1 MHYDTLEQVFL
12 DTEIASGCV
21 HGPGGTSIADLKW
34 VKPGLVASC
43 DESRVTTNGE
53 NEAHS
58 ENHIELIL
66 RPPNTTSKVQPEDA
80 VLSKQFKSTWHQW
93 KEDVLLRRID
103 ALDAIRKGP
112 TGLGNEKPTAATT
125 TWEDVCMG
133 IKLAHERA
141 FTKENV
147 MAAWA
152 AVGVRPFN
160 RRVHRNLLGKENE
173 AKVAATQARAVK
185 VVALAEACVRA
196 GATSTA
202 FLPVPMSQG
211 RNTAGESTGSGH
223 SPVLRL
229 WQCARRS
236 WKRKRKL
243 RRTNR
248 KGRAMLPLISW
259 HEERQPRKSWRLMS
273 WTPPK

>member
-1 MHYDTLEQVFL
+1 M
-12 DTEIASGCV
+12 
-21 HGPGGTSIADLKW
+21 
-34 VKPGLVASC
+34 
-43 DESRVTTNGE
+43 
-53 NEAHS
+53 
-58 ENHIELIL
+58 
-66 RPPNTTSKVQPEDA
+66 
-80 VLSKQFKSTWHQW
+80 
-93 KEDVLLRRID
+93 LLRRID

-185 VVALAEACVRA
+185 VVTLAEARAHA
-196 GATSTA
+196 GATSA
-202 FLPVPMSQG
+202 AVLPVLMSQG
-211 RNTAGESTGSGH
+211 RNTAGRINWERPLTHPGAVATRQKELEEKKKIEEGKQKKKDDAAADFLARGGAAAEKAIGS
-223 SPVLRL
+223 
-229 WQCARRS
+229 
-236 WKRKRKL
+236 
-243 RRTNR
+243 
-248 KGRAMLPLISW
+248 
-259 HEERQPRKSWRLMS
+259 
-273 WTPPK
+273 